1 MKIEILTLKNAI
13 LSSDWSKLIKNHSLP
28 VNYFKPSVFF
38 EFPPTEITES
48 PKPTVI
54 SSDDELSY
62 SPQLN
67 TRRLSCIND
76 TIRHNSSNRPS
87 HSSSFRKK
95 DLKKFKLISSDEDE
109 DSEDV
114 LFQNEI
120 LARPFENK
128 NKISDDFNLS
138 ITEEEDIHIPSSP
151 ETTSAPTT
159 PIKPKKK
166 TLPIVNTQISTGKST
181 LKRKSLSLN
190 PTSLN
195 KAREKL
201 VQKEL
206 DPNFLEKNNILPD
219 PTLKTLTKEELTFRC
234 SKFGIGKNLGKR
246 EMITKLNEIN
256 GNTLFTC
263 SVLSFFQHFKS
274 CTRQVDNKAKDIF

>member
-1 MKIEILTLKNAI
+1 M
-13 LSSDWSKLIKNHSLP
+13 
-28 VNYFKPSVFF
+28 
-38 EFPPTEITES
+38 
-48 PKPTVI
+48 I

-62 SPQLN
+62 SPKLN

-87 HSSSFRKK
+87 HSSSFRRKEIN
-95 DLKKFKLISSDEDE
+95 LKKFKLISSDEDE

-120 LARPFENK
+120 LARPFEDK
-128 NKISDDFNLS
+128 VTNKISNDFNLS
-138 ITEEEDIHIPSSP
+138 ITEEEVIQIPSSP

-159 PIKPKKK
+159 PMKPKKK
-166 TLPIVNTQISTGKST
+166 TLPTINTKISTGKCT

-219 PTLKTLTKEELTFRC
+219 PVLKTLTKEELVSRC

-256 GNTLFTC
+256 GTISLLAT
-263 SVLSFFQHFKS
+263 
-274 CTRQVDNKAKDIF
+274 